1 MRNFLHK
8 TYLAVDIPFFSKLE
22 LKYYVVDKRIH
33 MYVRMEIRREK
44 CVYVA

>member
-22 LKYYVVDKRIH
+22 LKYYVVDKRIST
-33 MYVRMEIRREK
+33 
-44 CVYVA
+44 